1 MKTTPV
7 LEIRPLQGVGP
18 VYLGSARA
26 DARQAL
32 SALGFPLE
40 SSHGDS
46 DYFCDAAIQLE
57 CDADGRIWFIG
68 ISDSE
73 RFVARF
79 QGEDVFALSAQ
90 ALFSLVAAS
99 DHSGPHRY
107 IDTEYCFPS
116 QIVTLW
122 DADTQYDRRGKES
135 RPVWAQVGVGN
146 ASYAAAVAAIR
157 NRE

>member
-1 MKTTPV
+1 MKTAPV
-7 LEIRPLQGVGP
+7 FEIYPLQGVGP
-18 VYLGSARA
+18 LRLGSVRA

-46 DYFCDAAIQLE
+46 DYFCDASIQLE
-57 CDADGRIWFIG
+57 CDPHGRVWFIG

-73 RFVARF
+73 RFVAQF
-79 QGEDVFALSAQ
+79 QGADVFVLSAQ
-90 ALFSLVAAS
+90 DLFSLVAAS

-107 IDTEYCFPS
+107 VDTEYCFPN

-122 DADTQYDRRGKES
+122 DADAQYDRRGNAS